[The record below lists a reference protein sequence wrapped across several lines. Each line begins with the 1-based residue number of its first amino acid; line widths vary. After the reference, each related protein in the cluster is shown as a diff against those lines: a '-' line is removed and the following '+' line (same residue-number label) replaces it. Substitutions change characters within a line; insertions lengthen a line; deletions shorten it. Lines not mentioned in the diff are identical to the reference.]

1 MPQGWPQGGRPEAGP
16 QGQQNRRIDRIR
28 DDGFLAGLA
37 ALPIDELRRRRD
49 ECLAEREYLSML
61 RRLVQ
66 GRAEILQAELTSR
79 GTDNAGPL
87 IDRLASILTADDHP
101 VSSRGEAV
109 RVALPEDD
117 ALLARRRVERL
128 VGDAALSDPQSL
140 DDSTLGEVIEA
151 LVSEEHE
158 VSGARG
164 DVIRALDALQD
175 ELKRRY
181 GDDPTLA
188 LR

>member
-1 MPQGWPQGGRPEAGP
+1 VNGTTPERPEGTPADARR
-16 QGQQNRRIDRIR
+16 NRRIDRIR
-28 DDGFLAGLA
+28 DDGFVADLD
-37 ALPIDELRRRRD
+37 ALSIEELRRRRD

-66 GRAEILQAELTSR
+66 GRAEILQAELTTR
-79 GTDNAGPL
+79 GADRVGPL
-87 IDRLASILTADDHP
+87 IDRLAAILASDDHS

-109 RVALPEDD
+109 RVGLPDD
-117 ALLARRRVERL
+117 EALLARRRVERL
-128 VGDAALSDPQSL
+128 VGDATLSDPQTL
-140 DDSTLGEVIEA
+140 EDSKLAEVIEA
-151 LVSEEHE
+151 LASEEHK
-158 VSGARG
+158 VSGARR

-181 GDDPTLA
+181 RDDPTLA

>member
-1 MPQGWPQGGRPEAGP
+1 
-16 QGQQNRRIDRIR
+16 
-28 DDGFLAGLA
+28 
-37 ALPIDELRRRRD
+37 
-49 ECLAEREYLSML
+49 ML

-79 GTDNAGPL
+79 GTDHAGPL
-87 IDRLASILTADDHP
+87 IDRLAAILSADDHP

-109 RVALPEDD
+109 RVGLPEDE

-128 VGDAALSDPQSL
+128 VGDAGLSDPQSL
-140 DDSTLGEVIEA
+140 DDSTLAEVIEA
-151 LVSEEHE
+151 LASEEHE
-158 VSGARG
+158 VSGARR

-181 GDDPTLA
+181 RDDPTLA